1 MLSEELTRTAADN
14 VRRAVA
20 RGAFP
25 CAAIVDD
32 TVEYLDGKAEP
43 GELRALAWE
52 LVGPAFAAHLDA
64 QQNWPARTDSD
75 RLTDAFRALDA
86 AGIVAREDF
95 TCCQNCGA
103 TEIGDQVHDTMPAR
117 GYVFYHQQD
126 AERCAEGGGLYLA
139 YGLIGQPATA
149 EIGEEVVAALRAEG
163 LQVDWSGSPGQRIH
177 VRVDWARRRHGRMAA
192 CAPYDPAEPELSVQS
207 AKGRRLA
214 IAARMTATALAAL
227 ELPWL
232 PKGVTVRIEGG
243 AAPVELR
250 REGSRLF
257 SDDGRSAGRFD
268 GLRLLNGGDDPRA
281 ADEPGLLEVT
291 YESQPNSG
299 SAFPSA
305 PMMLPEALDVLRRLP
320 TRTNS
325 WLCAAS
331 ASDVAVQMRWEH
343 CGLWLETPHPEDAT
357 STGKYATLDEAVRML
372 TVLATEDR
380 SAMAELEGATRR
392 PW

>member
-1 MLSEELTRTAADN
+1 MQNEELTRTAADHA
-14 VRRAVA
+14 RRAVA
-20 RGAFP
+20 RGSFP

-32 TVEYLDGKAEP
+32 IVECLDGEAEP
-43 GELRALAWE
+43 DDLRTLAWR

-64 QQNWPARTDSD
+64 QRNWPARTDSD

-139 YGLIGQPATA
+139 YGPIGQPATA
-149 EIGEEVVAALRAEG
+149 EIGEEIVAALRAEG
-163 LQVDWSGSPGQRIH
+163 LRVDWSGSPGQRIH

-192 CAPYDPAEPELSVQS
+192 YAPYDPAEPELGVHA

-214 IAARMTATALAAL
+214 PRMTATALAML

-232 PKGVTVRIEGG
+232 PKGVAVRVEGG
-243 AAPVELR
+243 GAPVELR

-257 SDDGRSAGRFD
+257 SDDGRSVGRFD
-268 GLRLLNGGDDPRA
+268 GLRLLTGDDDPQA
-281 ADEPGLLEVT
+281 PDEPGLLEVT
-291 YESQPNSG
+291 YESQPDGG
-299 SAFPSA
+299 SAFPSV
-305 PMMLPEALDVLRRLP
+305 PMMLPEVLDVLRRLP

-325 WLCAAS
+325 WLCAVS
-331 ASDVAVQMRWEH
+331 ASDAVVQMRWEQD
-343 CGLWLETPHPEDAT
+343 GLWLETPHPEDAT

-372 TVLATEDR
+372 TVLAAEDR
-380 SAMAELEGATRR
+380 SAMPELEGAARR